1 MNYDKPDLVSLKKEL
16 EKLYDDFH
24 RDLPAGNSPQEVN
37 ELRQMAAHATSSML
51 TLALYRRA
59 LEEYIKKKEAS
70 VILAHN
76 TAKDVPT
83 PKDQSMQAFI
93 NEELAEEKSY
103 FHQLE
108 TMIDI
113 AKTRTLL
120 IMSLLKSLNEE
131 RYV

>member
-1 MNYDKPDLVSLKKEL
+1 MEKPNLTALKDEL
-16 EKLYDDFH
+16 EKLYKDFH
-24 RDLPAGNSPQEVN
+24 RDLPAGNSPQEIN

-51 TLALYRRA
+51 TLSLYRRS
-59 LEEYIKKKEAS
+59 LEEYIRKKEAS

-76 TAKDVPT
+76 VAKDVPT
-83 PKDQSMQAFI
+83 PKEQSMQAFI

-103 FHQLE
+103 YHQLE
-108 TMIDI
+108 SMIDI